1 MSSDVIIIG
10 AGVIGSAIA
19 RELSRKKLSIVVL
32 EKELDVA
39 FGNSSRNTGMLHAGF
54 TYKPGSLKA
63 KLCVEGNREFDG
75 VARELGV
82 SFRRTGKVVIGFNDD
97 DLKRILKFKSIGE
110 ENGVDGLEIVDR
122 ARLDEIAPGA
132 GGNFAMHCPTSG
144 ILDPI
149 GYTIALAENAAT
161 NGVEFRFGEKV
172 TGIERNDGMYEV
184 TTDKGLH
191 RGRWVINAAGM
202 NSCAI
207 SDMIGFKRDYIVK
220 GFKGEY
226 IVLDKN
232 LGKHLAIPV
241 YPAPD
246 EKGGFSTHAT
256 PTIDG
261 NVLVGPDSYVVDDLE
276 DYETTKLHLDGL
288 YEDGKRMFPYM
299 DRQSYIRSFAG
310 IRVKRV
316 NPMTNE
322 NLDFLIEDDI
332 EIPNAINLVGIESP
346 GLTCSLPIAR
356 RVSGLIG
363 KTETLKENPNFDPV
377 RLKTERFSEAT
388 NEERAKLIENDPDY
402 GEIICRC
409 EKVTKKEI
417 IEAIRNPLGA
427 ATIAS
432 VKNRTRAGMGR
443 CDGGYCQMRI
453 TELIGSELGLKET
466 DIRYKARDSYMFTG
480 RLRDEIE
487 ES

>member
-1 MSSDVIIIG
+1 MSSDVIIVG

-19 RELSRKKLSIVVL
+19 RELSRKKLKILVL

-63 KLCVEGNREFDG
+63 RLCVEGNREFDE
-75 VARELGV
+75 VAKELGV

-97 DLKRILKFKSIGE
+97 DLERILKFKAIGE
-110 ENGVDGLEIVDR
+110 ENGVEGLEIVDKT
-122 ARLDEIAPGA
+122 RLNEIAPGA

-149 GYTIALAENAAT
+149 GYTIALAENAAM

-191 RGRWVINAAGM
+191 VGRWIINAAGM
-202 NSCAI
+202 NACVI
-207 SDMIGFKRDYIVK
+207 SDMLGFKRDYIVK

-232 LGKHLAIPV
+232 LGKHLNIPV

-261 NVLVGPDSYVVDDLE
+261 NVLVGPDSYISEDLE

-322 NLDFLIEDDI
+322 NLDFLIEDDS
-332 EIPNAINLVGIESP
+332 EIPNAVNLVGIESP

-356 RVSGLIG
+356 RVVSIIEKSEKL
-363 KTETLKENPNFDPV
+363 EENPCFNPV
-377 RLKTERFSEAT
+377 RHETERFNDASD
-388 NEERAKLIENDPDY
+388 EERARLIEMDPDY

-409 EKVTKKEI
+409 EKVTRKEI
-417 IEAIRNPLGA
+417 LEAIRNPLGA
-427 ATIAS
+427 ATVAS
-432 VKNRTRAGMGR
+432 VKNRTRAGVGR

-466 DIRYKARDSYMFTG
+466 EIRYKAKESFMFTG
-480 RLRDEIE
+480 RLRDEIKE
-487 ES
+487 G

>member
-1 MSSDVIIIG
+1 MSSDVIIVG

-19 RELSRKKLSIVVL
+19 RELSRKKLSVVVL

-63 KLCVEGNREFDG
+63 QLCVEGNNEFDE

-82 SFRRTGKVVIGFNDD
+82 SFRRTGKVVVGFNDD
-97 DLKRILKFKSIGE
+97 DLARIMKFKAIGE
-110 ENGVDGLEIVDR
+110 ANGVRGLEIISK
-122 ARLDEIAPGA
+122 ARLNEIAPGA

-149 GYTIALAENAAT
+149 GYTIALAENAAM
-161 NGVEFRFGEKV
+161 NGVNFKFGERV
-172 TGIERNDGMYEV
+172 TKINCNEGLYEV
-184 TTDKGLH
+184 TTDKGFH
-191 RGRWVINAAGM
+191 KGRWIINAAGM

-226 IVLDKN
+226 IVLDKG
-232 LGKHLAIPV
+232 LGKYLNIPV

-261 NVLVGPDSYVVDDLE
+261 NVLVGPDSYISEDLE
-276 DYETTKLHLDGL
+276 DYDNTKSHLDGL
-288 YEDGKRMFPYM
+288 LEDGKKMFPQM
-299 DRQSYIRSFAG
+299 DKQYYIRSFAG

-316 NPMTNE
+316 SPVTNE
-322 NLDFLIEDDI
+322 NLDFLIESDI

-356 RVSGLIG
+356 RVVSLME
-363 KTETLKENPNFDPV
+363 KSEKLEENPCFNPV
-377 RLKTERFSEAT
+377 RHETARFNDASE
-388 NEERAKLIENDPDY
+388 EERARLIEMDPDY

-409 EKVTKKEI
+409 EKVTRKEI
-417 IEAIRNPLGA
+417 LEAIRNPLKA
-427 ATIAS
+427 ATVAS

-453 TELIGSELGLKET
+453 TELIESELGLKET
-466 DIRYKARDSYMFTG
+466 EIRYKAKDSYMFTG
-480 RLRDEIE
+480 RVRDEIKE
-487 ES
+487 C